1 MPKGCKIL
9 FPPIKKILNLG
20 DITQEGEGKAE
31 YLIIVKERLVL
42 KFTPYLPYES
52 FFSSEADL
60 LNFIMGIFR
69 EGGGGHVYPPPD
81 LINQGHMLH
90 GSTCLL
96 FLLLCS
102 QGNSKK
108 KVRREQPRKE
118 ANKFWQKL
126 LREITLLG

>member
-1 MPKGCKIL
+1 MIFVSLFNFLIFINWGLSFLLNCIEYSCQKDAKFFLPPLRKLLPLENIL
-9 FPPIKKILNLG
+9 
-20 DITQEGEGKAE
+20 QEGEGKAE

-102 QGNSKK
+102 
-108 KVRREQPRKE
+108 
-118 ANKFWQKL
+118 
-126 LREITLLG
+126 

>member
-9 FPPIKKILNLG
+9 FPLIKKNLNLG

-52 FFSSEADL
+52 FFSSEEDL

-69 EGGGGHVYPPPD
+69 EGGGGKDTYTLP
-81 LINQGHMLH
+81 LIRFIRGIC
-90 GSTCLL
+90 STARRAS
-96 FLLLCS
+96 CS
-102 QGNSKK
+102 CSFALRAIAK
-108 KVRREQPRKE
+108 RK
-118 ANKFWQKL
+118 
-126 LREITLLG
+126 